1 MFVCIRFLGWIFV
14 VGGGVLEPS
23 GGFMANNVRKMWVL
37 AMGEIT
43 VLTKA
48 TSKSKSLRT
57 TIPMGIVK
65 QFNLSEGDKLNWE
78 IRAEGGELIIVVKA
92 RKVHHG

>member
-1 MFVCIRFLGWIFV
+1 M
-14 VGGGVLEPS
+14 
-23 GGFMANNVRKMWVL
+23 
-37 AMGEIT
+37 
-43 VLTKA
+43 LTRA

-78 IRAEGGELIIVVKA
+78 IRAENGELIIVVRPLKGG
-92 RKVHHG
+92 KNG

>member
-1 MFVCIRFLGWIFV
+1 MMLN
-14 VGGGVLEPS
+14 VLICKKIYKGFYLSEP
-23 GGFMANNVRKMWVL
+23 R
-37 AMGEIT
+37 MGEIT

-78 IRAEGGELIIVVKA
+78 IKAEGGELIIVVKPVKGE
-92 RKVHHG
+92 RKDES

>member
-1 MFVCIRFLGWIFV
+1 
-14 VGGGVLEPS
+14 
-23 GGFMANNVRKMWVL
+23 
-37 AMGEIT
+37 MGEIT

-57 TIPMGIVK
+57 TIPIGIVR

-78 IRAEGGELIIVVKA
+78 IRAEEGELVIVVKPIKG
-92 RKVHHG
+92 RKGVKHE

>member
-1 MFVCIRFLGWIFV
+1 
-14 VGGGVLEPS
+14 
-23 GGFMANNVRKMWVL
+23 
-37 AMGEIT
+37 MGEIT

-57 TIPMGIVK
+57 TIPMGIVR

-78 IRAEGGELIIVVKA
+78 IRAEGGELIIVVKPL
-92 RKVHHG
+92 KGNKGDKE

>member
-1 MFVCIRFLGWIFV
+1 
-14 VGGGVLEPS
+14 
-23 GGFMANNVRKMWVL
+23 
-37 AMGEIT
+37 

-65 QFNLSEGDKLNWE
+65 QFNLSKGDKLSWE
-78 IRAEGGELIIVVKA
+78 IRAEGGELIIVVKPL
-92 RKVHHG
+92 KKGEKKDES

>member
-1 MFVCIRFLGWIFV
+1 
-14 VGGGVLEPS
+14 
-23 GGFMANNVRKMWVL
+23 
-37 AMGEIT
+37 MGEIT

-57 TIPMGIVK
+57 TVPAGIVR

-78 IRAEGGELIIVVKA
+78 IRAEGKELVIVVRPL
-92 RKVHHG
+92 RKVSYGLAGGQPLQ

>member
-1 MFVCIRFLGWIFV
+1 
-14 VGGGVLEPS
+14 
-23 GGFMANNVRKMWVL
+23 
-37 AMGEIT
+37 MGEIT

-57 TIPMGIVK
+57 TIPIGIVK

-78 IRAEGGELIIVVKA
+78 IRAEGGELIIVVRPLK
-92 RKVHHG
+92 